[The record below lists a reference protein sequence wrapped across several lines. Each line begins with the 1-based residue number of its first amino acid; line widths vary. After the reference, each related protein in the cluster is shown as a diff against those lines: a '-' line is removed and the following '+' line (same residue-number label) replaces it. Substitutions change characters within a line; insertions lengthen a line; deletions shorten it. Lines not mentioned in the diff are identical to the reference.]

1 MSLEKGAQ
9 DLPCTQEPGGPEEEG
24 KEGAKLGVSA
34 RRQREAGSCRWPGWS
49 AGGSSYRTPLRPV
62 TNLNETLHSA
72 GHGKLFAVGWPR
84 LLGHRVLWQPPAF
97 LYHQLLG
104 RGNKGV
110 QDSETRVRTSSRL
123 PPCRPQIPGQRRNKG
138 GCKEPSGPGN
148 RPTSASPMAPGSRED
163 GHAGEMRGAHLQSA
177 NRVALRLLRG
187 HGGLHLHGGAPEGK
201 RAQGQS

>member
-1 MSLEKGAQ
+1 MHPRTRRARRGGQGRSQTGGFRQKAEGGRE
-9 DLPCTQEPGGPEEEG
+9 LPVAGPECW
-24 KEGAKLGVSA
+24 GVVA
-34 RRQREAGSCRWPGWS
+34 TG
-49 AGGSSYRTPLRPV
+49 TPLRPV